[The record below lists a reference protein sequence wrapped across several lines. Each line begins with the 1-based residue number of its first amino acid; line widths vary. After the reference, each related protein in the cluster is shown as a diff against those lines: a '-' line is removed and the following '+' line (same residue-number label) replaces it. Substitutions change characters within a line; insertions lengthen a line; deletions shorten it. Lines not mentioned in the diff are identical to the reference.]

1 MTSITVFVKL
11 LNGDQVS
18 LEVAPYLSSMDLYVA
33 AFHALPDEV
42 RPEEVYALQLFRALP
57 GQEEQEQ
64 EQEEK
69 GEHGA
74 LPFTEERIRLV
85 EGDHFFVLLSAA
97 EFRVELLRLGE
108 GIDIEEE
115 EFFYP
120 YERYS
125 LAVYYDTRIVFQ
137 KQFYVTPFREQTA
150 DGTLYMRLIQCG
162 AHISATF
169 EYGNVREE
177 GGEFFRGT
185 SDLALDTITERF
197 ELLRTVV
204 VDGPARHKLYT
215 ALYEAWDNIL
225 EN

>member
-1 MTSITVFVKL
+1 MSVAYAQQLRMTSITVFVKL

-18 LEVAPYLSSMDLYVA
+18 LEVAPCLSSMDLYVA

-42 RPEEVYALQLFRALP
+42 RPEEVYALQLLRALP

-69 GEHGA
+69 GEPLA

-85 EGDHFFVLLSAA
+85 EGEHFFVLLSAA
-97 EFRVELLRLGE
+97 EFRVELLLLGE

-125 LAVYYDTRIVFQ
+125 LAVYYDTRIVLQ
-137 KQFYVTPFREQTA
+137 KQFYVTPFR
-150 DGTLYMRLIQCG
+150 
-162 AHISATF
+162 
-169 EYGNVREE
+169 
-177 GGEFFRGT
+177 
-185 SDLALDTITERF
+185 
-197 ELLRTVV
+197 
-204 VDGPARHKLYT
+204 
-215 ALYEAWDNIL
+215 
-225 EN
+225 